1 MKEIMTKKAIK
12 MVATAVASS
21 GPYEWPPSCIFFTY
35 QPMRPEQKDEQCDN
49 TNAPESKADN

>member
-1 MKEIMTKKAIK
+1 MKEKMTKKAIK

-35 QPMRPEQKDEQCDN
+35 QPMRPERKNSQCN
-49 TNAPESKADN
+49 NPNATESKEEN